1 MNIYQSS
8 NNIHI
13 FFKPTWSDASGLRA
27 PLSLS
32 NLTTSGTTGGKMSL
46 TAARVM
52 SDQLTSCH
60 VGWGGSSSPR
70 GRRSPHCR
78 SRVKFPTICVGIV
91 ESDGTWTHLVD
102 LLWVLGLP
110 QPLVGERPQ
119 QVSPIVP
126 KSRNFLLPHLQHVLL
141 VFAAPEDVGPHH
153 QFTCGIWRLHKAH
166 LAETEEGQG
175 IWTQVIIRMIQEEGK
190 WSLSTHTDW
199 LGASCLIQ
207 FHRFTYVNKKC
218 ISSAFYSFSC
228 QSAKVVIV
236 MFLFFFKLNISDAF
250 KHLRRPS
257 GAPLP
262 LAELFWFSSAPGP
275 SRKGASCCEL
285 MWL

>member
-141 VFAAPEDVGPHH
+141 VSAAPEDVGPHH

-190 WSLSTHTDW
+190 WSLSTHADW

-207 FHRFTYVNKKC
+207 FLHRFTYVNKKC

-236 MFLFFFKLNISDAF
+236 MFCFFLNLTSQM
-250 KHLRRPS
+250 PS
-257 GAPLP
+257 STFAGPRGHPFPWQSSFDFRQLLGRVEKGLP
-262 LAELFWFSSAPGP
+262 VVN
-275 SRKGASCCEL
+275 
-285 MWL
+285 